1 MKSAHWNIQSNVSAF
16 YFRCNIDNKNIF
28 PFQLMFL
35 VGTVFFS
42 ISALS
47 SFYLTK
53 LEPKKLVTS
62 WLLMSMVACALLNL
76 FTDFNS
82 IVISFVLFLSCN
94 VCANI
99 VMSLAVNLYPTQ
111 YRAMGT
117 AFILMCGRIGGV
129 SGSSLVG
136 LLLVYNCTLIFYL
149 FSGVLISCALVLI
162 LVKIKPQ

>member
-1 MKSAHWNIQSNVSAF
+1 MLVVGIV
-16 YFRCNIDNKNIF
+16 
-28 PFQLMFL
+28 FL
-35 VGTVFFS
+35 S

-47 SFYLTK
+47 SFYLK
-53 LEPKKLVTS
+53 KIEPKKLVCG
-62 WLLMSMVACALLNL
+62 WLLMSMISCALLNVL
-76 FTDFNS
+76 TEFNS

-99 VMSLAVNLYPTQ
+99 VMAVAVNLYPTN

-136 LLLVYNCTLIFYL
+136 LLLLNNCTLIFYL
-149 FSGVLISCALVLI
+149 FSGIIISKNYDESVSI
-162 LVKIKPQ
+162 MNKN

>member
-1 MKSAHWNIQSNVSAF
+1 M
-16 YFRCNIDNKNIF
+16 
-28 PFQLMFL
+28 L
-35 VGTVFFS
+35 VVGIVFFS

-47 SFYLTK
+47 SFYLKK
-53 LEPKKLVTS
+53 LEPKKLVCS
-62 WLLMSMVACALLNL
+62 WLLMSMISCALLNV
-76 FTDFNS
+76 FTEFNS

-99 VMSLAVNLYPTQ
+99 VMAVAVNLYPTN

-117 AFILMCGRIGGV
+117 AFIMMCGRIGGV

-136 LLLVYNCTLIFYL
+136 LLLVHNCTLIFYL

-162 LVKIKPQ
+162 LIKIKPQ